1 MSLRPLSG
9 VRVLDLTRVIAGPM
23 ATQMLADLGAE
34 VIKVERPIHGDDA
47 RRFGPVFLDNESGRG
62 VKNPAPDSACYLGYN
77 RNKKDITVNIAEPA
91 GQDIIRGLAG
101 KSDVLVENYKAGD
114 LQRYGLDYVSLA
126 ATNPQLVYC
135 SITGFGQSGP
145 YRDRPGYDP
154 IFQAIGGLMSLTGLP
169 DGVPGGGPMKVGP
182 PVADIF
188 GGFYAALA
196 VMAALYHRDQHG
208 GGGQHIDLALLDSLV
223 ATLGKEAMNFLIG
236 GHVTTRKGSDALG
249 GGISGAYPC
258 RDGTMVFAV
267 GSQDDFE
274 RFCTALELDQLPSD
288 ARYAD
293 SAARAKNKASLRE
306 AIERSTRARSV
317 QSVLESLSGAGIACG
332 PVNDVSQVF
341 SDPQLRHRGVTVE
354 TEHSSGRKLPLLSNP
369 MRFSKTPITDYKAPP
384 TLGQH
389 TREVLSELLGIDDA
403 ALELLRSKGAV

>member
-9 VRVLDLTRVIAGPM
+9 IRVLDLTRVIAGPM

-47 RRFGPVFLDNESGRG
+47 RRFGPVFLENESGHG
-62 VKNPAPDSACYLGYN
+62 MTNPAPDSACYLGYN
-77 RNKKDITVNIAEPA
+77 RNKKDITVNIADPA
-91 GQDIIRGLAG
+91 GQDIIRRLAA

-114 LQRYGLDYVSLA
+114 LERYRLDYASLA
-126 ATNPQLVYC
+126 ATNPELVYC

-188 GGFYAALA
+188 GGFYAAVA

-223 ATLGKEAMNFLIG
+223 ATLGKEGMNFLVG

-249 GGISGAYPC
+249 GGISGSYPC
-258 RDGTMVFAV
+258 QDGTMVFAV
-267 GSQDDFE
+267 GSQSDFE
-274 RFCTALELDQLPSD
+274 RFCTALQLGHLPSD
-288 ARYAD
+288 ARYAN

-306 AIERSTRARSV
+306 VIEQTTRARSV
-317 QSVLESLSGAGIACG
+317 QSVLESLSRAGIACG
-332 PVNDVSQVF
+332 AVNDVSQVF
-341 SDPQLRHRGVTVE
+341 ADPQLRHRGVTVE
-354 TEHSSGRKLPLLSNP
+354 TEHASGKKVPLLSNP
-369 MRFSKTPITDYKAPP
+369 MRFSKTPITEYKAPP

-403 ALELLRSKGAV
+403 ALDALRSKGAV